1 MSEETKN
8 EKASFKVEDRR
19 KLSPDGELLAGAET
33 RSEASSREAAAEAR
47 QEVPPRQERGRQAP
61 PAVDFSGFIVSL
73 ATSAMACLGDIPD
86 PATGKSE
93 ENLEGAQQMIDIL
106 SMLQAKTKGNLEP
119 DEERLL
125 DDLLYE
131 LRMRFLTK
139 KKVIQL

>member
-1 MSEETKN
+1 MNEETRN
-8 EKASFKVEDRR
+8 EKGSFKVEDRR
-19 KLSPDGELLAGAET
+19 KLSPEGELRSDTVG
-33 RSEASSREAAAEAR
+33 SEAGEPGRDAADERRGSPPPSGSGPQAR
-47 QEVPPRQERGRQAP
+47 PP
-61 PAVDFSGFIVSL
+61 VDFSGFIVSL
-73 ATSAMACLGDIPD
+73 ATSAMAYLGDIPD
-86 PATGKSE
+86 PTTGKSE

-106 SMLQAKTKGNLEP
+106 SILQVKTKGNLEP